1 MPSMDLD
8 VFMKQCKQSE
18 PYVPKVNKRV
28 VSITEYARITGMSP
42 STIRFRLQQGR
53 LAGFKQGKNWSIE
66 IEDDDN
72 REIIAENEKLKA
84 ENQVLKMQLSC
95 IQNIISA
102 RPDSEYIPYEERGG
116 MSEKI

>member
-1 MPSMDLD
+1 MPSIDLD

-28 VSITEYARITGMSP
+28 VSITEYSRMTGMSP

-53 LAGFKQGKNWSIE
+53 LAGFKSGKNWSIE
-66 IEDDDN
+66 IEDDN
-72 REIIAENEKLKA
+72 SIELIAENERLKA

-95 IQNIISA
+95 IRNIVVA
-102 RPDSEYIPYEERGG
+102 DEGG
-116 MSEKI
+116 GYCGDIASQL